1 MTALT
6 DALEAAQRRAVTSLA
21 KQYVGGALDEDE
33 VRVALNSIGLSD
45 PADTNRWVA
54 SLDILR
60 ETGAELPRENGAKQK
75 VDELA
80 SEAQWTLI
88 RRLADERTLTAPE
101 PPLTKAQASETIN
114 ELKAGTYDPSKW
126 NPGF

>member
-1 MTALT
+1 MSALT

-21 KQYVGGALDEDE
+21 KQYVGGALDEDA
-33 VRVALNSIGLSD
+33 VRIALDTIGLTD
-45 PADTNRWVA
+45 PADTNRWIA
-54 SLDILR
+54 ALDILR

-88 RRLADERTLTAPE
+88 RRLADERTQVAPE
-101 PPLTKAQASETIN
+101 GPLTKVQASEIIN
-114 ELKAGTYDPSKW
+114 ELKAGTYDPTKYAV
-126 NPGF
+126 PF